1 MLVNYELAR
10 ILAQQKANKL
20 GRSVSIYYSGQN
32 DSRCNGTMYCIAE
45 DITQAE
51 KAMYNS
57 WYSVYFSTRIE
68 PNE

>member
-32 DSRCNGTMYCIAE
+32 DGRCNGTMYCIAE
-45 DITQAE
+45 DITQAK

-57 WYSVYFSTRIE
+57 WYPVYFSTRIE